1 MHRIGARINR
11 ALGETEWRIGFSL
24 LFGIVFPAA
33 LTSRMKGCRGVL
45 RELAATEGEGSV
57 QEVTAARNGAKRRTS
72 VGLNG
77 DERE

>member
-1 MHRIGARINR
+1 
-11 ALGETEWRIGFSL
+11 
-24 LFGIVFPAA
+24 
-33 LTSRMKGCRGVL
+33 MKGCRGVQ

-77 DERE
+77 DERERQRGGREGELRRGCLQFPSNFVGNIVTPR